1 MVRNPIV
8 TAFATLVLAIA
19 SGCGQK
25 GGEKAAQGGAQSTT
39 HAPAPHAAP
48 AGAMCAEHK
57 IAEAQCVWCDPT
69 LVEKLGFC
77 TGHGVPEAY
86 CYQCNTALIPAFQAV
101 GDWCAEHNRPES
113 QCYICNPEKDP
124 ARKGAA
130 AATQGASFGAVAPSE
145 DIPRSHRPPSVT
157 CQTQNL
163 VVQFES
169 ADIPREA
176 GLQVVTAEQRTI
188 TKTVECTALLAFDGD
203 RHARLS
209 SQVPGVVAEVHRDL
223 GDVVKAGTPL
233 VTITSAELG
242 AAKAAYL
249 QALAALDLWTRNQ
262 AREADL
268 LAQGAGTEQD
278 ALQAETQL
286 LEGRIAESQA
296 KQELLRLG
304 LSARRIEQIAESR
317 DTSPTYVLAAPFDGT
332 VVDRSVAL
340 GEVVGPDAP
349 LVAVADVS
357 RMWALIDVFESD
369 IPDVRVGQSVVLHPE
384 GLRGQSLP
392 GEITWVAAH
401 VDPRTRTLQARAE
414 LANPAGVLKA
424 NMFAQAKIAVREG
437 HTAVVV
443 PTDAVQWEGCCNVV
457 FVKRSDVLFEPRKV
471 LLGVDTGTAYEV
483 LEGLRPGEQVVT
495 QGSFL
500 LKTEILKGSIGAGCC
515 EVDPGA

>member
-8 TAFATLVLAIA
+8 IALATLVLAITT
-19 SGCGQK
+19 GCARK
-25 GGEKAAQGGAQSTT
+25 GGENAAQSAAQ
-39 HAPAPHAAP
+39 APAPKAAP
-48 AGAMCAEHK
+48 AADAMCEKHK
-57 IAEAQCVWCDPT
+57 IPEAQCAWCNPE
-69 LVEKLGFC
+69 LVETLGFC
-77 TGHGVPEAY
+77 NGHGVPEAF
-86 CYQCNTALIPAFQAV
+86 CYQCNPALVPAFQAA
-101 GDWCAEHNRPES
+101 GDWCAGHERPES
-113 QCYICNPEKDP
+113 QCYICNPELDP
-124 ARKGAA
+124 ARKQPAPAPGGASIGAA
-130 AATQGASFGAVAPSE
+130 GSGE
-145 DIPRSHRPPSVT
+145 DIPRSHRPPSVH
-157 CQTQNL
+157 CSTQDL

-203 RHARLS
+203 RHASLS
-209 SQVPGVVAEVHRDL
+209 SQVPGIVAEVHRDL

-249 QALAALDLWTRNQ
+249 QALAAVELWTRNN

-278 ALQAETQL
+278 ALEAETQL

-304 LSARRIEQIAESR
+304 LSARRIEQVAESR

-332 VVDRSVAL
+332 VVERAVAL
-340 GEVVGPDAP
+340 GEVVGPDEP

-357 RMWALIDVFESD
+357 RMWALLDVFESD
-369 IPDVRVGQSVVLHPE
+369 IPDVRVGQAVVLHPE

-414 LANPAGVLKA
+414 LANPAGVVKA
-424 NMFAQAKIAVREG
+424 NMFAQAEIAVRDG
-437 HTAVVV
+437 HTAIVV
-443 PTDAVQWEGCCNVV
+443 PTEAVQWEGCCNVV
-457 FVKRSDVLFEPRKV
+457 FVKRSDLLFEPRKV

-515 EVDPGA
+515 EVEPGA